1 MKESSEESYMSEHR
15 KLVALLKKMALK
27 AIKQTK
33 APKAPTETK
42 GSGVKKCINNKAG
55 GCGFCG
61 GV

>member
-1 MKESSEESYMSEHR
+1 MKESSEESYMSEHK

-27 AIKQTK
+27 AIKETK
-33 APKAPTETK
+33 ETTETKETK
-42 GSGVKKCINNKAG
+42 GSGVKKCINKKPG